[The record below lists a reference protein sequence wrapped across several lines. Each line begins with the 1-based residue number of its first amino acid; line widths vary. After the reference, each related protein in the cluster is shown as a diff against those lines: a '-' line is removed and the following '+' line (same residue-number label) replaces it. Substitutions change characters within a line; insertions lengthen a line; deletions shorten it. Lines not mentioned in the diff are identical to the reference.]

1 MSSTSAVKVS
11 IPVPKAHAGCRLII
25 TNIIYSIVFSIL
37 TNCFIFINDSIPLIV
52 LAVIVF
58 LILDLTAGFKTV
70 KTKSRV
76 LRLCNHGTTLLI
88 SFCTSLVVSSVMHI
102 LLYKNVIEHTGNE
115 LLGSVIFCIILNVIL
130 FWTGIICVY
139 LTSLQIGIKTRALG
153 IICGLIPVLNLIM
166 LSIIIRTALYEIILE
181 SEKERHD
188 DERLSQQVCATKYPV
203 LLVHGVFFR
212 DRKLMNYWGRIPKEL
227 EKNGAK
233 LFYGNQQSAATVAN
247 SGKEIAM
254 RIKEIIADTGCEKVN
269 IIAHS
274 KGGLDS
280 RYALSNC
287 DVSQYVASLTTINTP
302 HRGCMFADW
311 LLGKISSGIKGTLSS
326 AYNKCAIILGDDAP
340 SFMDAVNNLTSEFC
354 TEFDKT
360 TPLPEGVYTQ
370 SVGTVMA
377 KPGSGKFPLNM
388 SYMFVKL
395 FDGKND
401 GLVSEDSFEWGEK
414 FITIEPTGKR
424 GISHADVIDL
434 NRENIK
440 GFDVKEF
447 YVKLLSD
454 LKERGF

>member
-1 MSSTSAVKVS
+1 MPNSSAIKVS
-11 IPVPKAHAGCRLII
+11 MPMPNVHASGRLII
-25 TNIIYSIVFSIL
+25 TNILYSVIFSIL
-37 TNCFIFINDSIPLIV
+37 ANCFIFINDSVLLII
-52 LAVIVF
+52 LAVVIF
-58 LILDLTAGFKTV
+58 LVLDLTAGFKSV
-70 KTKSRV
+70 NTKSRL

-88 SFCTSLVVSSVMHI
+88 SFCASIVVSSIMHI
-102 LLYKNVIEHTGNE
+102 LLYMDVIGHTGNE
-115 LLGSVIFCIILNVIL
+115 LIGSVIFCVILNVIL

-139 LTSLQIGIKTRALG
+139 MTSIQLGIKTRVLG
-153 IICGLIPVLNLIM
+153 IICGPIPVANLVM
-166 LSIIIRTALYEIILE
+166 LSIIIRTALYEIVLE
-181 SEKERHD
+181 SEKEKID
-188 DERLSQQVCATKYPV
+188 DNRLSKQICATKYPV
-203 LLVHGVFFR
+203 LMVHGVFFR

-233 LFYGNQQSAATVAN
+233 LYYGNQQSAATVAK
-247 SGKEIAM
+247 SGEEIAC
-254 RIKEIIADTGCEKVN
+254 RIKKIIEETGCEKVN

-280 RYALSNC
+280 RYALAHC
-287 DVSQYVASLTTINTP
+287 GVSQYVASLTTINTP

-311 LLGKISSGIKGTLSS
+311 LLGKISNGVKDTVSN
-326 AYNKCAIILGDDAP
+326 AYNKCAKVLGDDTP

-370 SVGTVMA
+370 SVGSVMA

-401 GLVSEDSFEWGEK
+401 GLVSENSFEWGEK
-414 FITIEPTGKR
+414 FITLEPCGIR
-424 GISHADVIDL
+424 GISHGDVIDL
-434 NRENIK
+434 NRENIR